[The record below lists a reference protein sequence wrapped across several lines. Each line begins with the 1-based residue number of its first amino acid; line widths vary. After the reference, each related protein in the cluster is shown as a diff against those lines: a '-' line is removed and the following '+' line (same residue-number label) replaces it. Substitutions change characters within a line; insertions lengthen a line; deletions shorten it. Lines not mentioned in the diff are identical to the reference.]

1 MGAAQRQAEHA
12 FTTKHRLDTILDP
25 TIRLRIA
32 TRIHFALLRHYNE
45 DVAIASLLKDERM
58 AREVLWVCEASGHEE
73 LIALGQQFETAARQ
87 EARALELRRRE
98 ASLAATKNASHGAT
112 PQEMAWARDT
122 SGFGLSRLPE
132 AAAPVQTAQP
142 APAETARWLKPSR
155 WLRRDA
161 TR

>member
-1 MGAAQRQAEHA
+1 M
-12 FTTKHRLDTILDP
+12 DP

-45 DVAIASLLKDERM
+45 DVAIGSLLKDERV
-58 AREVLWVCEASGHEE
+58 AREALWVCEASGHEE

-87 EARALELRRRE
+87 EARAVELRQRE
-98 ASLAATKNASHGAT
+98 ARQAAAKSASHGAT

-132 AAAPVQTAQP
+132 AAQPMETVQP
-142 APAETARWLKPSR
+142 APAETARWLKPSS
-155 WLRRDA
+155 WLRRDTA
-161 TR
+161 R

>member
-1 MGAAQRQAEHA
+1 M
-12 FTTKHRLDTILDP
+12 DP

-45 DVAIASLLKDERM
+45 DVAIGSLLKDERV
-58 AREVLWVCEASGHEE
+58 ARETLWVCEASGVEE

-87 EARALELRRRE
+87 EARAIELRQRE
-98 ASLAATKNASHGAT
+98 VRAAAAKNTSHGAT

-132 AAAPVQTAQP
+132 STQT
-142 APAETARWLKPSR
+142 APAETARWLKPSS

-161 TR
+161 AR